1 MIEWGN
7 HWWGPTCIPW
17 PAVMWMSDHPLVQ
30 MWWWSSH
37 LSDATCVYQGQGH
50 QTQTGKQRSR
60 RRVLLS
66 DRPPLCCLSSVG
78 WGSSLLSYIRFDIW
92 LHSNLHAITG
102 ICCFNRVL
110 RMCADVIGAA
120 QRMSVPSGSNV
131 TILTLSSR
139 QKHVMTQSKQKILH
153 VWTLPDSIVRAS

>member
-7 HWWGPTCIPW
+7 HWWGPTCVPG

-30 MWWWSSH
+30 MWWWFLH
-37 LSDATCVYQGQGH
+37 LSDAMCVNQGEGH

-66 DRPPLCCLSSVG
+66 DRPPLCSLSFVG
-78 WGSSLLSYIRFDIW
+78 WGSSLLSYIRFGIW
-92 LHSNLHAITG
+92 LHLSLHAVIG

-110 RMCADVIGAA
+110 RLSADVIGAA
-120 QRMSVPSGSNV
+120 QCMFVLSSVP
-131 TILTLSSR
+131 IITLSSR
-139 QKHVMTQSKQKILH
+139 HKHVMTQSEQRILH
-153 VWTLPDSIVRAS
+153 VWTFPDLIVHAS